1 MKKEKFGVMIYP
13 ATPKYN
19 VGDYVQS
26 LAARQFLPQVDR
38 FVKREELSSYD
49 GENINM
55 IMNGWYIHD
64 TSAWPPSPQINPLF
78 VSFHINSHA
87 IDGILTDE
95 GIAYLRKHEPIGC
108 RDYHTERLL
117 KEKNIKAYYSGC
129 LTTTLDIDFKSTVK
143 TDKIYFA
150 DPLFQ
155 LPNWEKMNYSK
166 KAFVKGVLK
175 GEFLKFS
182 TRDNFLK
189 SIFSDSLLKKAEWIP
204 HKLSGAHSEVRRFT
218 EAENVLKKYAE
229 AKFVVTS
236 RIHCALPCLA
246 MGTPVIFLNFGFDQ
260 KMDLCRFEG
269 ITNLFNTINLDPSGN
284 IESNFQLPHGKID
297 ENFEF
302 ENPEM
307 YAQFATQLKESAT
320 AFITSLHDPN

>member
-26 LAARQFLPQVDR
+26 LAARQYLPSVDT
-38 FVKREELSSYD
+38 FVEREKLSAYEGD
-49 GENINM
+49 PVNM

-64 TSAWPPSPQINPLF
+64 TSAWPPSPKINPLF

-87 IDGILTDE
+87 VDGILTDE
-95 GIAYLRKHEPIGC
+95 GVSYLKKHQPIGC
-108 RDYHTERLL
+108 RDFHTERLL
-117 KEKNIKAYYSGC
+117 LEKGVDAYYSGC

-166 KAFVKGVLK
+166 KAFVKGILK

-182 TRDNFLK
+182 TRDNILK
-189 SIFSDSLLKKAEWIP
+189 SLFSENLLNKAEWIP
-204 HKLSGAHSEVRRFT
+204 HKLSGSHSEERRFK
-218 EAENVLKKYAE
+218 EAEDVLKKYAS

-246 MGTPVIFLNFGFDQ
+246 VGTPVIFLNFGFDQ

-269 ITNLFNTINLDPSGN
+269 ITNLFNTINLDSPGI
-284 IESNFQLPHGKID
+284 IEANLHLPTGKIE
-297 ENFEF
+297 ENFKF
-302 ENPEM
+302 ENPDRYVE
-307 YAQFATQLKESAT
+307 FASKLKEKAAAFVSSVRSAE
-320 AFITSLHDPN
+320 